1 MPTGAGLDDELG
13 TTSVYLPAAE
23 DVLVLAERRATA
35 PGDKKPDEGPRD
47 RAQFDAII
55 EAMVEAAGVRYEPAT
70 VGGVPGWWC
79 RPNGA
84 QSGARLLFAHGGGY
98 VLGSAFPFRKIAG
111 QTAVRARAD
120 TFVVDY
126 PLAPEH
132 PFPAAIDAV
141 WSAYRGLAQDGAD
154 AIALAGDS
162 AGGGLA
168 LAVLSLA
175 AQEGGGI
182 LQPCGAAVLSPWT
195 DLALTGDSMRTR
207 AEADPILS
215 REALAGMAVD
225 YLGAAEPTEWRAS
238 PLHAPLSGLPPIRI
252 DVGEDEVLLDDAWR
266 YADAARAAGT
276 PVTLAIWSGM
286 PHVFQS
292 NLGALLTAET
302 SMEAIG
308 RFLHARL
315 WAALNAM

>member
-1 MPTGAGLDDELG
+1 
-13 TTSVYLPAAE
+13 
-23 DVLVLAERRATA
+23 
-35 PGDKKPDEGPRD
+35 
-47 RAQFDAII
+47 
-55 EAMVEAAGVRYEPAT
+55 MVEAAGVRYEPVT

-79 RPNGA
+79 CPDGA
-84 QSGARLLFAHGGGY
+84 QPGARLLFAHGGGY

-111 QTAVRARAD
+111 QIAVRARAD
-120 TFVVDY
+120 TFIVDY

-141 WSAYRGLAQDGAD
+141 WSAYRGLA
-154 AIALAGDS
+154 
-162 AGGGLA
+162 
-168 LAVLSLA
+168 
-175 AQEGGGI
+175 
-182 LQPCGAAVLSPWT
+182 
-195 DLALTGDSMRTR
+195 R
-207 AEADPILS
+207 
-215 REALAGMAVD
+215 
-225 YLGAAEPTEWRAS
+225 
-238 PLHAPLSGLPPIRI
+238 APLSGLPPIRI
-252 DVGEDEVLLDDAWR
+252 DVGDDEVLLDDAWR

-302 SMEAIG
+302 SMDAIG